1 MQPSIKRL
9 DDLWSEKIKERDGHK
24 CVHCGKTSYLNS
36 HHIFSRSKRS
46 TRWYLPN
53 GITLC
58 VTCHTFSSKFSAH
71 KSPLE
76 FILWIKERNGDD
88 WYEDLRRQANTID
101 KNKNDYWL
109 EKLK

>member
-1 MQPSIKRL
+1 MKVSIKRL
-9 DDLWSEKIKERDGHK
+9 DDLWSEKIKQRDNFK
-24 CVHCGKTSYLNS
+24 CVKCGKDKYLNS

-58 VTCHTFSSKFSAH
+58 VGCHTFSSNFSAH
-71 KSPLE
+71 KTPAE
-76 FILWIKERNGDD
+76 FIEFVKTRNGEQ
-88 WYEDLRRQANTID
+88 WYDDLRRQANSID

-109 EKLK
+109 EQLQ